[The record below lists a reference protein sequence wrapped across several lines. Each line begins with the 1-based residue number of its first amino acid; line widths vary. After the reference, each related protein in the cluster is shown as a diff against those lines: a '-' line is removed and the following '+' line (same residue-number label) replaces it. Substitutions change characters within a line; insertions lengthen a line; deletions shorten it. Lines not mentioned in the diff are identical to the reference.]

1 MAEKKVVKV
10 LIAGKVMT
18 MSGYE
23 SEEYMQK
30 VAAYINSKIEEY
42 EKTDAFRH
50 ASSDIRHRM
59 LELNFADS
67 YFKEKEHVEDLELRL
82 KEKVNELDE
91 MKHNYVNSQV
101 MVEDQKKDIS
111 TLEAKLR
118 EAETSITRLQTTLKE
133 RDKVLA
139 DLQSAAKEQNAAR
152 IQTFNAKQPE
162 AAESK
167 QPEQPAGAAVA
178 KAPEPQFTQQSLED
192 LLPPNEAAQP
202 QPAAPSPT
210 IVVSPAETPVR
221 QQTEAATVQT
231 SSVQTAATSPR
242 EEEESSG
249 RGRETVPVDTRPS
262 GDAFRSNRNGK
273 RRR

>member
-1 MAEKKVVKV
+1 MADKKVIKV

-67 YFKEKEHVEDLELRL
+67 YFKEKEHAEELEQRL
-82 KEKVNELDE
+82 KDKIDELDE

-101 MVEDQKKDIS
+101 MVEDQKKDVGS
-111 TLEAKLR
+111 LENKLR
-118 EAETSITRLQTTLKE
+118 ESEKLITELRTTLSE
-133 RDKVLA
+133 REKTI
-139 DLQSAAKEQNAAR
+139 EQLKGSGR
-152 IQTFNAKQPE
+152 E
-162 AAESK
+162 ELRESR
-167 QPEQPAGAAVA
+167 PRPVRREESSGVA
-178 KAPEPQFTQQSLED
+178 YTQQSLED
-192 LLPPNEAAQP
+192 LYENED
-202 QPAAPSPT
+202 PSPQAPL
-210 IVVSPAETPVR
+210 SY
-221 QQTEAATVQT
+221 Q
-231 SSVQTAATSPR
+231 
-242 EEEESSG
+242 
-249 RGRETVPVDTRPS
+249 DH
-262 GDAFRSNRNGK
+262 RNGK

>member
-101 MVEDQKKDIS
+101 MVEDQKKDLS

-118 EAETSITRLQTTLKE
+118 EAETTITRLQTTLKE
-133 RDKVLA
+133 RDKTLT
-139 DLQSAAKEQNAAR
+139 DLQSAAREQGHQTVVAA
-152 IQTFNAKQPE
+152 QNPAPVQ
-162 AAESK
+162 ASA
-167 QPEQPAGAAVA
+167 QVQAPAGAPAA
-178 KAPEPQFTQQSLED
+178 APAPAPAPAPSATAPKAAEPQFTQQSIED
-192 LLPPNEAAQP
+192 LYGEE
-202 QPAAPSPT
+202 
-210 IVVSPAETPVR
+210 VKPAEREPIRVEFVTASTPKEDAGAGEGKAPEI
-221 QQTEAATVQT
+221 TPT
-231 SSVQTAATSPR
+231 
-242 EEEESSG
+242 
-249 RGRETVPVDTRPS
+249 DTRPS

>member
-1 MAEKKVVKV
+1 MADKKVIKV

-67 YFKEKEHVEDLELRL
+67 YFKEKEHAEELEQRL
-82 KEKVNELDE
+82 KDKIDELAE

-101 MVEDQKKDIS
+101 MVEDQKKDVGS
-111 TLEAKLR
+111 LENKLR
-118 EAETSITRLQTTLKE
+118 ESEKLITELRTTLSE
-133 RDKVLA
+133 REKTI
-139 DLQSAAKEQNAAR
+139 EQLKGSGR
-152 IQTFNAKQPE
+152 E
-162 AAESK
+162 ELRESR
-167 QPEQPAGAAVA
+167 PRPVRREESTGSVY
-178 KAPEPQFTQQSLED
+178 TQQSLED
-192 LLPPNEAAQP
+192 LYEDED
-202 QPAAPSPT
+202 PSPQAPL
-210 IVVSPAETPVR
+210 SY
-221 QQTEAATVQT
+221 Q
-231 SSVQTAATSPR
+231 
-242 EEEESSG
+242 
-249 RGRETVPVDTRPS
+249 DH
-262 GDAFRSNRNGK
+262 RNGK

>member
-1 MAEKKVVKV
+1 MAEKRVIKV

-67 YFKEKEHVEDLELRL
+67 YFKEKEHSEDLEQRL
-82 KEKVNELDE
+82 KDKINELDE

-101 MVEDQKKDIS
+101 MVDDQKKDVDS
-111 TLEAKLR
+111 LEAKLR
-118 EAETSITRLQTTLKE
+118 ESEKSVTRLQTTLQE
-133 RDKVLA
+133 REKTIA
-139 DLQSAAKEQNAAR
+139 DLQAALKEAGR
-152 IQTFNAKQPE
+152 DPRTMEPVIRKEPEYVQT
-162 AAESK
+162 SI
-167 QPEQPAGAAVA
+167 
-178 KAPEPQFTQQSLED
+178 ED
-192 LLPPNEAAQP
+192 LLGVNKSDSKNEEKPEPEKTENQED
-202 QPAAPSPT
+202 
-210 IVVSPAETPVR
+210 PAEI
-221 QQTEAATVQT
+221 QKKQEE
-231 SSVQTAATSPR
+231 TALRLAKQS
-242 EEEESSG
+242 E
-249 RGRETVPVDTRPS
+249 
-262 GDAFRSNRNGK
+262 AFRSNRNGK

>member
-1 MAEKKVVKV
+1 MAEKRVIKV

-67 YFKEKEHVEDLELRL
+67 YFKEKEHADELEQRL
-82 KEKVNELDE
+82 KDKINELDE

-101 MVEDQKKDIS
+101 MVDDQKKDVGS
-111 TLEAKLR
+111 LEIKLR
-118 EAETSITRLQTTLKE
+118 ESEKNVTRLQTTLQE
-133 RDKVLA
+133 REKTIA
-139 DLQSAAKEQNAAR
+139 DLQAALKEAGR
-152 IQTFNAKQPE
+152 DPRTMEPVIRKEPEYVQT
-162 AAESK
+162 SI
-167 QPEQPAGAAVA
+167 
-178 KAPEPQFTQQSLED
+178 ED
-192 LLPPNEAAQP
+192 LLGVNKNEDNKSEEKKEEKP
-202 QPAAPSPT
+202 EEKKEAPEIT
-210 IVVSPAETPVR
+210 KQQEETAR
-221 QQTEAATVQT
+221 RLQQQSE
-231 SSVQTAATSPR
+231 
-242 EEEESSG
+242 
-249 RGRETVPVDTRPS
+249 
-262 GDAFRSNRNGK
+262 AFRSNRNGK

>member
-1 MAEKKVVKV
+1 MADKKVIKV

-67 YFKEKEHVEDLELRL
+67 YFKEKEHAEELEQRL
-82 KEKVNELDE
+82 KDKIDELDE

-101 MVEDQKKDIS
+101 MVEDQKKDVGS
-111 TLEAKLR
+111 LENKLHEYER
-118 EAETSITRLQTTLKE
+118 LITELKTTLAE
-133 RDKVLA
+133 REKTIERLKGSGREEVR
-139 DLQSAAKEQNAAR
+139 ENR
-152 IQTFNAKQPE
+152 PRPVRRE
-162 AAESK
+162 EST
-167 QPEQPAGAAVA
+167 QGAY
-178 KAPEPQFTQQSLED
+178 TQQSLDDLYED
-192 LLPPNEAAQP
+192 DD
-202 QPAAPSPT
+202 PSPQAPL
-210 IVVSPAETPVR
+210 SY
-221 QQTEAATVQT
+221 Q
-231 SSVQTAATSPR
+231 
-242 EEEESSG
+242 
-249 RGRETVPVDTRPS
+249 DH
-262 GDAFRSNRNGK
+262 RNGK

>member
-1 MAEKKVVKV
+1 MAEKRVIKV

-67 YFKEKEHVEDLELRL
+67 YFKEKEHAEELEQRL
-82 KEKVNELDE
+82 KDKIDELDE

-101 MVEDQKKDIS
+101 MVEDQKKDVGS
-111 TLEAKLR
+111 LENKLR
-118 EAETSITRLQTTLKE
+118 ESEKLITELRTTLSE
-133 RDKVLA
+133 REKTI
-139 DLQSAAKEQNAAR
+139 EQLKGSGR
-152 IQTFNAKQPE
+152 E
-162 AAESK
+162 ELRESR
-167 QPEQPAGAAVA
+167 PRPVRREESSGTAY
-178 KAPEPQFTQQSLED
+178 TQQSLED
-192 LLPPNEAAQP
+192 LYEDED
-202 QPAAPSPT
+202 PSPQAPL
-210 IVVSPAETPVR
+210 SY
-221 QQTEAATVQT
+221 Q
-231 SSVQTAATSPR
+231 
-242 EEEESSG
+242 
-249 RGRETVPVDTRPS
+249 DH
-262 GDAFRSNRNGK
+262 RNGK

>member
-1 MAEKKVVKV
+1 MADKKVIKV

-67 YFKEKEHVEDLELRL
+67 YFKEKEHAEELEQRL
-82 KEKVNELDE
+82 KDKIDELDE

-101 MVEDQKKDIS
+101 MVEDQKKDVGS
-111 TLEAKLR
+111 LENKLR
-118 EAETSITRLQTTLKE
+118 ESEKLITELRTTLSE
-133 RDKVLA
+133 REKTI
-139 DLQSAAKEQNAAR
+139 EQLKGSGR
-152 IQTFNAKQPE
+152 E
-162 AAESK
+162 ELRESR
-167 QPEQPAGAAVA
+167 PRPVRREESSGTAY
-178 KAPEPQFTQQSLED
+178 TQQSLED
-192 LLPPNEAAQP
+192 LYEDED
-202 QPAAPSPT
+202 PSPQAPL
-210 IVVSPAETPVR
+210 SY
-221 QQTEAATVQT
+221 Q
-231 SSVQTAATSPR
+231 
-242 EEEESSG
+242 
-249 RGRETVPVDTRPS
+249 DH
-262 GDAFRSNRNGK
+262 RNGK

>member
-1 MAEKKVVKV
+1 MADKKVIKV

-67 YFKEKEHVEDLELRL
+67 YFKEKEHAEELEQRV
-82 KEKVNELDE
+82 KDKIDELDE

-101 MVEDQKKDIS
+101 MVEDQKKDVGS
-111 TLEAKLR
+111 LESKLHESDR
-118 EAETSITRLQTTLKE
+118 LITELKTTLAE
-133 RDKVLA
+133 REKTIEQLKGSSREEVRENRPRPVRREE
-139 DLQSAAKEQNAAR
+139 SA
-152 IQTFNAKQPE
+152 
-162 AAESK
+162 
-167 QPEQPAGAAVA
+167 GGVY
-178 KAPEPQFTQQSLED
+178 TQQSLED
-192 LLPPNEAAQP
+192 LYDDED
-202 QPAAPSPT
+202 PSPQAPL
-210 IVVSPAETPVR
+210 SY
-221 QQTEAATVQT
+221 Q
-231 SSVQTAATSPR
+231 
-242 EEEESSG
+242 
-249 RGRETVPVDTRPS
+249 DH
-262 GDAFRSNRNGK
+262 RNGK

>member
-1 MAEKKVVKV
+1 MADKKVIKV

-67 YFKEKEHVEDLELRL
+67 YFKEKEHAEELEQRL
-82 KEKVNELDE
+82 KDKLDELDE

-101 MVEDQKKDIS
+101 MVEDQKKDVGS
-111 TLEAKLR
+111 LELKLR
-118 EAETSITRLQTTLKE
+118 ESERRITELMTTLAE
-133 RDKVLA
+133 REKTI
-139 DLQSAAKEQNAAR
+139 EQL
-152 IQTFNAKQPE
+152 KG
-162 AAESK
+162 
-167 QPEQPAGAAVA
+167 AGRE
-178 KAPEPQFTQQSLED
+178 EPRENRPRPVRREENSGNIYGQQSIED
-192 LLPPNEAAQP
+192 LYDEED
-202 QPAAPSPT
+202 PSPQAPL
-210 IVVSPAETPVR
+210 SY
-221 QQTEAATVQT
+221 Q
-231 SSVQTAATSPR
+231 
-242 EEEESSG
+242 
-249 RGRETVPVDTRPS
+249 DH
-262 GDAFRSNRNGK
+262 RNGK